1 MVTERCIE
9 WAETALRNGQRA
21 SPVGPEALSQ
31 LTLVIPSFRRQDY
44 LMRQVVYWA
53 HSRATLIIVDGSPQ
67 SIGPRAEA
75 FVRGIPN
82 IVYVHSGDTY
92 VNRIRQASGLVR
104 TPYAMCLADDDLF
117 LMTGLGHA
125 IECLNARPDLTI
137 CVGQAIAIDFD
148 HRAGRASFFPY
159 GASLRNY
166 QVVHPDA
173 SERIRLGID
182 NYRAATCYAVVRSPA
197 FAEIWRDIQP
207 TSCPWTIEYEHA
219 IGTYTVGSLAAV
231 DDVYWLRSSECESI
245 MPVRPDFAT
254 WWSTQEYRSEC
265 IRYVNRQAAKL
276 VRCSSLTEQEA
287 RDVVL
292 EAVEYIVRGRHTGLM
307 NPSASVSMVGRFM
320 SVIRSSR
327 LLTSCWNGI
336 KSTRIGGVARD
347 RIMARLRRASE
358 TPSKDALLGM
368 TEDVAGELTGVLAFM
383 AEFHAARRL
392 SAEG

>member
-1 MVTERCIE
+1 MVTERCVE
-9 WAETALRNGQRA
+9 WAETALRNGKRA
-21 SPVGPEALSQ
+21 GPVAPETLSQ

-67 SIGPRAEA
+67 SIGARAEA

-117 LMTGLGHA
+117 LMTGLGRA
-125 IECLNARPDLTI
+125 IDCLNARPELTI

-148 HRAGRASFFPY
+148 RWAGRAHFFSY

-166 QVVHPDA
+166 QVVHPDP

-182 NYRAATCYAVVRSPA
+182 NYRAATCYAVVRWPA
-197 FAEIWRDIQP
+197 FAEIWRDIQS

-219 IGTYTVGSLAAV
+219 ISTYTVGSLAAV
-231 DDVYWLRSSECESI
+231 DAVYWLRSSECESI
-245 MPVRPDFAT
+245 MPVHPDFAT
-254 WWSTQEYRSEC
+254 WWLAEEYRSEC
-265 IRYVNRQAAKL
+265 TTYVNRQAARL
-276 VRCSSLTEQEA
+276 VRWSSLTDSEA

-292 EAVEYIVRGRHTGLM
+292 EAVNYIVRGRYIGLT
-307 NPSASVSMVGRFM
+307 NSDAS
-320 SVIRSSR
+320 
-327 LLTSCWNGI
+327 
-336 KSTRIGGVARD
+336 
-347 RIMARLRRASE
+347 
-358 TPSKDALLGM
+358 SKDALPGM
-368 TEDVAGELTGVLAFM
+368 TEDMAEELDGALAFM
-383 AEFHAARRL
+383 TEFHTARR
-392 SAEG
+392 SFAEG